1 MLSFSTMAVQ
11 YLVPCAIVTFCYVT
25 ISRFLANR
33 PILTSDDAKHQ
44 KILAKR
50 RQNNLMLIAVSVTH
64 FTSWLPL
71 NVANVIITTMDSEE
85 TPLFNDLEN
94 LYITYAI
101 CHLASM
107 TSAISNPIL
116 YGFMNDNFRKEFS
129 NIWQSLKKCSSCKSE
144 SENIEMEEI
153 PINDLVPN
161 PSNV

>member
-1 MLSFSTMAVQ
+1 MSFSTVVIQ
-11 YLVPCAIVTFCYVT
+11 YLVPCAIVTFCYVS
-25 ISRFLANR
+25 ISRFLANK
-33 PILTSDDAKHQ
+33 PILASDAKHQ

-50 RQNNLMLIAVSVTH
+50 RRNNFMLIAASVTLV
-64 FTSWLPL
+64 TSWLPL

-85 TPLFNDLEN
+85 TPLFENLEN

-116 YGFMNDNFRKEFS
+116 YGFMNENFRKEFS

-144 SENIEMEEI
+144 SENIEIEEI
-153 PINDLVPN
+153 PINQLVTN
-161 PSNV
+161 RVDV